1 MYRELIEHDIRRRG
15 TIEPVGKIFPTPADH
30 LRYCSLFMF
39 GTDILP
45 HVKTN
50 QSVAGFKGKVYCEA
64 VWLDVDY
71 EKDVDQARLATIEIV
86 KRLNVDYGINPDD
99 LFIYFSGK
107 KGFHIAIFNTLVGF
121 THSTPVDPEKVKD
134 FVRRLTVGIPHLD
147 LKIYEPVR
155 IFRIENS
162 RHEKSGL
169 YKIGISFAELQC
181 DLEDILIL
189 AKQPRQYPHKKL
201 AGFTLN
207 QKLNSLW
214 LNSGNY
220 VQEQKQQ
227 FETKGNL
234 FQPPPEGNRN
244 NTLLVQACTLF
255 RKSELSSN
263 AILDII
269 TNAAQLSNIGAKEVI
284 DQMELKRIVFNAERL
299 VGDERKKSKEQQED
313 LQMRSF
319 GEWFNEWENYVL
331 EEKTNMSLCFNDINQ
346 VVQGRLRGKLGV
358 LMGYGGTKKSLYALN
373 IALRNMK
380 LVDDIFIYSTME
392 MGVPQ
397 LIDRIIDHEVKCT
410 YGNNAHETAAKI
422 LREDINE
429 GRSYIRGQ
437 LGEVLGNRL
446 QIISNSRMT
455 YEGYKKAVQKCKET
469 IGNPVMLIVDGLSMM
484 GGKGTET
491 ELYSQNS
498 ADLKQLANE
507 ENILVL
513 LICHVSKG
521 AERWTRDLSRNIRG
535 SEKILDNCD
544 FYATLSLIQDVE
556 NPEVYRQDIGFLNF
570 VDKRGS
576 GKVIDVVYSF
586 DSKRLRLGE
595 SMYDPSIF
603 YEPVKKGGKTEIDF

>member
-1 MYRELIEHDIRRRG
+1 MYRELVEHDIRKRG
-15 TIEPVGKIFPTPADH
+15 TIEPVGKIFPTPSDH

-39 GTDILP
+39 GTDILS

-50 QSVAGFKGKVYCEA
+50 KSVAEFKGKVYCEA
-64 VWLDVDY
+64 IWLDVDY
-71 EKDVDQARLATIEIV
+71 DKDVNEARTSTIEVI
-86 KRLNVDYGINPDD
+86 KRLSVEYGVNPDD

-107 KGFHIAIFNTLVGF
+107 KGFHLAIFNTLIGF
-121 THSTPVDPEKVKD
+121 THSTPIEPDKVKD
-134 FVRRLTVGIPHLD
+134 FVRRLTNGIPHLD

-169 YKIGISFAELQC
+169 YKIRISFTELQC
-181 DLEDILIL
+181 DLEDILTL
-189 AKQPRQYPHKKL
+189 AKEPRQYPYKKP

-207 QKLNSLW
+207 EKLNALW

-220 VQEQKQQ
+220 VQEQKQ
-227 FETKGNL
+227 FESKGNL
-234 FQPPPEGNRN
+234 FQPPPEGSRN
-244 NTLLVQACTLF
+244 NTLLIQACTLF

-263 AILDII
+263 AILDIVS
-269 TNAAQLSNIGAKEVI
+269 NAAYLSNQGAKEAI
-284 DQMELKRIVFNAERL
+284 DQAELKRIVFNAERL
-299 VGDERKKSKEQQED
+299 VGDERKKSKEQED
-313 LQMRSF
+313 ELQMRSF
-319 GEWFNEWENYVL
+319 GEWIDTWESYVL
-331 EEKTNMSLCFNDINQ
+331 QEKTDFSLCFNEINQ
-346 VVQGRLRGKLGV
+346 TVQGRVRGKLGV

-373 IALRNMK
+373 IALKNMK
-380 LVDDIFIYSTME
+380 IVEDVFIYSTME

-397 LIDRIIDHEVKCT
+397 LIDRIIDYEVKCT

-422 LREDINE
+422 LREDVNE
-429 GRSYIRGQ
+429 GRGYIKGQ
-437 LGEVLGNRL
+437 LGEMLGNRL

-455 YEGYKKAVQKCKET
+455 YEGYKKAVHKCKET
-469 IGNPVMLIVDGLSMM
+469 IGQPVMLIVDGLSMM

-521 AERWTRDLSRNIRG
+521 AEKWTRDLSRNIRG

-544 FYATLSLIQDVE
+544 FYATLSQIQDAE
-556 NPEVYRQDIGFLNF
+556 NPEMYRQDIGFINF

-576 GKVIDVVYSF
+576 GKSIDVVYSF

-595 SMYDPSIF
+595 SLHDPSIF
-603 YEPVKKGGKTEIDF
+603 YEPVKKARKSEIDF

>member
-1 MYRELIEHDIRRRG
+1 MYRELVEHKITNRG
-15 TIEPVGKIFPTPADH
+15 NIEPVGKIFPSPADH
-30 LRYCSLFMF
+30 LRYCSMFMF
-39 GTDILP
+39 GSDILP

-50 QSVAGFKGKVYCEA
+50 KSVKDFKGNVYCEA

-71 EKDVDQARLATIEIV
+71 DQDVNEAKLSTIEVI
-86 KRLNVDYGINPDD
+86 KRLNVEYGINPDD

-121 THSTPVDPEKVKD
+121 THSTPVQPEKIKD
-134 FVRRLTVGIPHLD
+134 FVRRLTNGIAHLD
-147 LKIYEPVR
+147 FKIYEPVR

-162 RHEKSGL
+162 KHEKSGL
-169 YKIGISFAELQC
+169 YKIRISFEELQC
-181 DLEDILIL
+181 ELSDIMEL
-189 AKQPRQYPHKKL
+189 ARSPRQFPYKKRS
-201 AGFTLN
+201 AFSLN
-207 QKLNSLW
+207 PKLNALW

-220 VQEQKQQ
+220 VQEQKQL
-227 FETKGNL
+227 ESRGNL
-234 FQPPPEGNRN
+234 FQPPMEGSRN
-244 NTLLVQACTLF
+244 NTLLIQACTLF

-269 TNAAQLSNIGAKEVI
+269 TNAAHLSNVGSKEPI
-284 DQMELKRIVFNAERL
+284 DHLELKRIVFNAERL
-299 VGDERKKSKEQQED
+299 VGDERKKSQVQAED

-319 GEWFNEWENYVL
+319 GEWFSEWEDYVL
-331 EEKTNMSLCFNDINQ
+331 QEKTNLSLCFTEFNQ
-346 VVQGRLRGKLGV
+346 VIQGRLKGKLGV

-380 LVDDIFIYSTME
+380 LVDDIFLYSTME
-392 MGVPQ
+392 MAVPQ

-410 YGNNAHETAAKI
+410 YGNNAHETAANI
-422 LREDINE
+422 LRENINE
-429 GRSYIRGQ
+429 GRNYIKGQ
-437 LGEVLGNRL
+437 LGEMLGNRL

-455 YEGYKKAVQKCKET
+455 YQGYKAAVKKCKET
-469 IGNPVMLIVDGLSMM
+469 IGQPVMLIVDGLSMM

-521 AERWTRDLSRNIRG
+521 AEKWTRDLSRNIRG

-544 FYATLSLIQDVE
+544 FYATLSQIQEAE
-556 NPEVYRQDIGFLNF
+556 NSEVYRQDVGFINF

-576 GKVIDVVYSF
+576 GKSIDVVYSF
-586 DSKRLRLGE
+586 DSKRLRMSD
-595 SMYDPSIF
+595 SMYDPSLF
-603 YEPVKKGGKTEIDF
+603 YEPVRKMRKSEVDF

>member
-1 MYRELIEHDIRRRG
+1 MYRELVEHDIRNRG

-50 QSVAGFKGKVYCEA
+50 KSVKEFKGKVYCEA
-64 VWLDVDY
+64 VWLDIDY
-71 EKDVDQARLATIEIV
+71 DQDVNEARLATVEVI

-107 KGFHIAIFNTLVGF
+107 KGFHVAIFNTLVGF
-121 THSTPVDPEKVKD
+121 THSTPVQPEKIKD
-134 FVRRLTVGIPHLD
+134 FVRRLTNGIPHLD

-162 RHEKSGL
+162 KHEKSGL
-169 YKIGISFAELQC
+169 YKIRISFGELQC
-181 DLEDILIL
+181 ELSDILKL
-189 AKQPRQYPHKKL
+189 AKAPRQFPFKNPT
-201 AGFTLN
+201 GFSLN

-227 FETKGNL
+227 LEAKGNL
-234 FQPPPEGNRN
+234 FQPPTEGNRN
-244 NTLLVQACTLF
+244 NALLVQACTLF

-269 TNAAQLSNIGAKEVI
+269 SNAAQISNAGAKEPI
-284 DQMELKRIVFNAERL
+284 DQTELKRIVFNAERL
-299 VGDERKKSKEQQED
+299 VGDERKKSTDQADE

-319 GEWFNEWENYVL
+319 GEWFTEWENYVL
-331 EEKTNMSLCFNDINQ
+331 QEKTNMSLCFTELNQ

-380 LVDDIFIYSTME
+380 LVDEIFIYSTME

-429 GRSYIRGQ
+429 GRGYIRGQ
-437 LGEVLGNRL
+437 LGEILGNRL
-446 QIISNSRMT
+446 QIIANSRMT
-455 YEGYKKAVQKCKET
+455 YLGYKSAIKKCKET
-469 IGNPVMLIVDGLSMM
+469 IGQPVMLIVDGLSMM

-507 ENILVL
+507 ENILVI

-521 AERWTRDLSRNIRG
+521 AEKWTRDLSRNIRG

-544 FYATLSLIQDVE
+544 FYATLSQIQEPE
-556 NPEVYRQDIGFLNF
+556 NPEVYRQDIGFINF

-576 GKVIDVVYSF
+576 GKSIDVVYSF
-586 DSKRLRLGE
+586 DPRRLRMGE
-595 SMYDPSIF
+595 SMYDPALF
-603 YEPVKKGGKTEIDF
+603 FEPVRKGRKSEVDF